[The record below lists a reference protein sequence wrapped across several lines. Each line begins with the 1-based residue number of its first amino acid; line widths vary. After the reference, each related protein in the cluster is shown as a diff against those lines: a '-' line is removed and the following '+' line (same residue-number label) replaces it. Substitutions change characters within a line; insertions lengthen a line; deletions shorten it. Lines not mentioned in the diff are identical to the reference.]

1 MWTVM
6 QCQETIAHEFARPL
20 DGNVHSALSIL
31 SLPMLRFLK
40 TFSAK
45 TTVGLHFYYQRR
57 RTTALQ
63 TVVYTGTTDTF
74 NLSMGRSHTW

>member
-31 SLPMLRFLK
+31 SLPVLRFLK

-45 TTVGLHFYYQRR
+45 TTVGYTF
-57 RTTALQ
+57 TTNGEGPPPYRQLFTLAQQ
-63 TVVYTGTTDTF
+63 TLLT
-74 NLSMGRSHTW
+74 